1 MKRFGLMVA
10 FGLGTLSM
18 IGLAQSQKTL
28 TLFNWSEYMDPQILR
43 DFEKAC
49 ACRVNTPVYES
60 NEDLLAKLKQ
70 GGVSYDVIVPS
81 DYIVPVLIRS
91 NLLQKLDRTKLSNYR
106 NLSPKFVNTAFDPKS
121 EYTAGYQWG
130 TTGIIY
136 NKKLLP
142 KHEQSW
148 ALLFDPK
155 KQKGNFVLMNDMRV
169 TIGAALK
176 YAGKSLNSRS
186 VADLKAAE
194 KLLEDAKRRSRGFVE
209 GVNASKTVLSGTA
222 AAAISFNGEA
232 NRFASENKNIGFFI
246 PKEGSTLALDMMAIP
261 ASSQNVALAHQ
272 FINFILDPKVGARL
286 SNYTAYASPNDK
298 SKVFINK
305 ALTENPGVY
314 PPQSVLAKLE
324 QVQDLG
330 NDMRLYDTVWTR
342 VKSK

>member
-1 MKRFGLMVA
+1 MKRFAWLAALGVG
-10 FGLGTLSM
+10 GLGFV
-18 IGLAQSQKTL
+18 GLAQQRTL
-28 TLFNWSEYMDPQILR
+28 ILFNWSEYMDPAIIK
-43 DFEKAC
+43 DFEKVC
-49 ACRVNTPVYES
+49 ACKVSTPVYES

-91 NLLQKLDRTKLSNYR
+91 NLLQKLDRSKLKNYA
-106 NLSPKFVNTAFDPKS
+106 NLAPKFVNTPFDPKS

-130 TTGIIY
+130 TTGIVY
-136 NKKLLP
+136 NKKTLP
-142 KHEQSW
+142 NPEQSW
-148 ALLFDPK
+148 SLFFDPK

-176 YAGKSLNSRS
+176 YQGKSLNSRV

-194 KLLEDAKRRSRGFVE
+194 KLLEDAKKRSRGFVE
-209 GVNASKTVLSGTA
+209 GVNSSKAVLAGTV

-232 NRFASENKNIGFFI
+232 NRFAAENKEIGFFI

-261 ASSQNVALAHQ
+261 ASSKNVDLAHQ
-272 FINFILDPKVGARL
+272 FINYILEPRVGARL

-298 SKVFINK
+298 AKAFINK
-305 ALTENPGVY
+305 SLVNNPGVY
-314 PPQSVLAKLE
+314 PPASVLAKLE

-330 NDMRLYDTVWTR
+330 SDLRLYDSLWTR
-342 VKSK
+342 LKSK